1 MTGVVLRSV
10 IDLVRAVGA
19 PDMGRRTISATAIL
33 AMLCFSSSLTS
44 SVLAAGPSGA
54 SDSKSGSAAGST
66 ASSPAASKGTM
77 PRIMD
82 FSAEWCVP
90 CKKFAPTFDKVGKNY
105 KNKVEFI
112 HYDSEKG
119 EGKVL
124 VDKYKVNSLPTIVF
138 IDAKGNVSKYEKG
151 ILTEAELTK
160 RTEDLLK

>member
-1 MTGVVLRSV
+1 
-10 IDLVRAVGA
+10 
-19 PDMGRRTISATAIL
+19 
-33 AMLCFSSSLTS
+33 
-44 SVLAAGPSGA
+44 
-54 SDSKSGSAAGST
+54 
-66 ASSPAASKGTM
+66 
-77 PRIMD
+77 MD

-90 CKKFAPTFDKVGKNY
+90 CKKFAPTFDKVSKNY

-124 VDKYKVNSLPTIVF
+124 ADKYKVNSLPTVVF
-138 IDAKGNVSKYEKG
+138 IDAKGKVSKYEKG